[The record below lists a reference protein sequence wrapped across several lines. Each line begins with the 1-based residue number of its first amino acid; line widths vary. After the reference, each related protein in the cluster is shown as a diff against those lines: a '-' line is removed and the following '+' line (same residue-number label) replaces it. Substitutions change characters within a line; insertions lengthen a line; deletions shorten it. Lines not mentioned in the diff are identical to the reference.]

1 MKKENLAI
9 LLLVILFLYSCGK
22 ASPVPDEITNQVD
35 TQSISNT
42 NLNGL
47 SLGQVDPTDWTKDEN
62 WMASETALLLTP
74 TAAQLAN
81 TADTGTVSPY
91 LAIPNPLV
99 TQFNWS
105 FNTTK
110 PALVQM
116 VITDNLLNVKWRQ
129 FVSSQVGNNSVN
141 FSMPEGDYLT
151 NRNYRLYYA
160 FYCTARGL
168 YYKGHGDV
176 AVRR

>member
-1 MKKENLAI
+1 MKKE
-9 LLLVILFLYSCGK
+9 ILFFFTLIILIILGCGK

-42 NLNGL
+42 NLNGN
-47 SLGQVDPTDWTKDEN
+47 SLGQVDPTDWIFDAK
-62 WMASETALLLTP
+62 WMATETALLLTP

-81 TADTGTVSPY
+81 TADTGTVIPY

-99 TQFNWS
+99 SLFKWG
-105 FNTTK
+105 FKTTK
-110 PALVQM
+110 PAFLQI

-129 FVSSQVGNNSVN
+129 SFTTLVGANFVDVP
-141 FSMPEGDYLT
+141 MPETEYLT

-160 FYCTARGL
+160 FYCAAKGL